1 MDGTLMGNGLRA
13 AWRIAVQ
20 CMHPLPNW
28 INAAATAG
36 SGKEGRRENMLSTIR
51 YLPISSTLALPRA
64 LHKQGVNNA

>member
-28 INAAATAG
+28 INAAA
-36 SGKEGRRENMLSTIR
+36 GKEGKYAKHDSLSAN
-51 YLPISSTLALPRA
+51 LFRA
-64 LHKQGVNNA
+64 RSCAAY